1 MDVERS
7 TAAGGYHDVRFAPL
21 AARSAAGSPERALWA
36 AIVGD
41 AVSICQGRTPAS
53 PAEATAA
60 RRWIADGNARFGG
73 FSWCC
78 DLLGLDGDAIRERVL
93 RLRWSPHC

>member
-1 MDVERS
+1 MDAERS
-7 TAAGGYHDVRFAPL
+7 TAAAT
-21 AARSAAGSPERALWA
+21 SAPERALWA

-53 PAEATAA
+53 PVEAAAA
-60 RRWIADGNARFGG
+60 RRWIADGDVGFGG

-78 DLLGLDGDAIRERVL
+78 AVLGLDGDAIRERLL
-93 RLRWSPHC
+93 RVGWSPRC